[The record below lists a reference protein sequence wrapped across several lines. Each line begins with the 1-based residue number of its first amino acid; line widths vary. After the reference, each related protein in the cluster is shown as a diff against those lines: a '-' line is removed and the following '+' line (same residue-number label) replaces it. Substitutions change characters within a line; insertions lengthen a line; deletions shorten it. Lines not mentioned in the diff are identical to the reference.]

1 MPSFQEIIANI
12 RNATPP
18 PRHMTTGLSS
28 DELAKVPKGINLDRL
43 LDACEAA
50 GRNPMEIIALALS
63 DEAREQRDQTGMT
76 LREQSRLSWQI
87 VDKAVPTKKALDI
100 DANVKGTLNIAIVRF
115 SDPDPASVAAAPLPD
130 GDVASPGAG
139 L

>member
-63 DEAREQRDQTGMT
+63 DEARDQRAETGMT
-76 LREQSRLSWQI
+76 LKEQSKLSMQVI
-87 VDKAVPTKKALDI
+87 DKVIPDLKAVEHSGSEKKP
-100 DANVKGTLNIAIVRF
+100 VRF
-115 SDPDPASVAAAPLPD
+115 IIE
-130 GDVASPGAG
+130 G
-139 L
+139 